1 LKTYFIDMDNTICQT
16 EGTDYASAYP
26 WPDRIA
32 VVNRLFDA
40 GHRVVIWTA
49 RGSLNGVTLAL
60 RQLTKRQLAEWG
72 VKHHELRLDKPFF
85 DVLVDDRALSSL
97 MEVA

>member
-1 LKTYFIDMDNTICQT
+1 MTYFIDMDNTICHT
-16 EGTDYASAYP
+16 EGTAYAEAQP

-32 VVNRLFDA
+32 VVNRLFDE

-60 RQLTKRQLAEWG
+60 RMLTKRQLEKWG
-72 VKHHELRLDKPFF
+72 VKHHDLRLDKPFF
-85 DVLVDDRALSSL
+85 DVLVDDRALTSL